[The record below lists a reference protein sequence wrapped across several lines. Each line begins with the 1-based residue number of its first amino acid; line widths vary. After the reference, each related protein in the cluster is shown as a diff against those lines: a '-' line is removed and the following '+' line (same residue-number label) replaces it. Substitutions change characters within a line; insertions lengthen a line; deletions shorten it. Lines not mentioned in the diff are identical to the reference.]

1 MKSTAKLAF
10 LLAMAIA
17 MAAGSANAQTKE
29 VTIAHQ
35 DMIVPFRVLQAAGA
49 VEKATGYKISWKM
62 FGGGG
67 DVIKAMASG
76 QVPIGEVGSSPI
88 TAAAAQGIDIQVIWV
103 LDDINNAEQLV
114 ASTKSGITSLA
125 GLKGKKVA
133 TPFVSTAHYQLLF
146 ALNKAGVNPKEIQI
160 LNLRPPEIAAAWERG
175 DLDATFIWEPVLSKV
190 RADGKVIM
198 SSADIA
204 KQGAPTFDGIMV
216 NRAWAAENKDFLT
229 RLLKALA
236 DADKDYKA
244 NPAKY
249 GKGSD
254 TPPRSPRSSAPSPTT
269 SPACSPTTP
278 IRPRRSRP
286 PTRGLA
292 AAPRVASP
300 RRWRI
305 PPSFLM
311 EQGGSPRCRPT
322 SASSSIPSSPPR
334 RSRSPA

>member
-1 MKSTAKLAF
+1 MKSTAKLAV
-10 LLAMAIA
+10 LLPMAFAMAT
-17 MAAGSANAQTKE
+17 GSAHAQTKE

-49 VEKATGYKISWKM
+49 VEKASGYKINWKM

-114 ASTKSGITSLA
+114 ASNKSGITSLA

-146 ALNKAGVNPKEIQI
+146 ALNTAGVNPKEIQI

-190 RADGKVIM
+190 KADGKVIL
-198 SSADIA
+198 SSADVA
-204 KQGAPTFDGIMV
+204 KQGAPTFDGIIV
-216 NRAWAAENKDFLT
+216 NRAWAAANKDFLT
-229 RLLKALA
+229 AYVKALA
-236 DADKDYKA
+236 DSDKDYKA
-244 NPAKY
+244 NTAAY
-249 GKGSD
+249 GKGSAHATAIAKIVGAKPD
-254 TPPRSPRSSAPSPTT
+254 DVPGVLADYAFPTAAEQASDKWLGGGAKGGVAQALANT
-269 SPACSPTTP
+269 AKFLLEQKRITEVPADFGKFVNPEF
-278 IRPRRSRP
+278 
-286 PTRGLA
+286 A
-292 AAPRVASP
+292 AAA
-300 RRWRI
+300 
-305 PPSFLM
+305 
-311 EQGGSPRCRPT
+311 
-322 SASSSIPSSPPR
+322 AK
-334 RSRSPA
+334 

>member
-1 MKSTAKLAF
+1 MKSTSKLAF
-10 LLAMAIA
+10 LMPMAFA
-17 MAAGSANAQTKE
+17 LAAGSAHAQTKE

-49 VEKATGYKISWKM
+49 VEKASGYKINWKM
-62 FGGGG
+62 FAGGG

-125 GLKGKKVA
+125 DLKGKKVA

-190 RADGKVIM
+190 KANGRVII
-198 SSADIA
+198 SSAEVG
-204 KQGAPTFDGIMV
+204 KQGAPTFDGIIV
-216 NRAWAAENKDFLT
+216 NRAWAAANKDFLVAYV
-229 RLLKALA
+229 KALA
-236 DADKDYKA
+236 AADADYKA
-244 NPAKY
+244 NPANY
-249 GKGSD
+249 GKGSAHATAIAKIVGAKPD
-254 TPPRSPRSSAPSPTT
+254 DVPGVLADYAFPTPAEQASDKWLGGGAKGGV
-269 SPACSPTTP
+269 AQA
-278 IRPRRSRP
+278 
-286 PTRGLA
+286 LA
-292 AAPRVASP
+292 NTAK
-300 RRWRI
+300 
-305 PPSFLM
+305 FLM
-311 EQGGSPRCRPT
+311 EQKRIT
-322 SASSSIPSSPPR
+322 EM
-334 RSRSPA
+334 PADFGKFVNPEFAAAAAK

>member
-1 MKSTAKLAF
+1 MKLIPR
-10 LLAMAIA
+10 LLLSLPVIFGVATG
-17 MAAGSANAQTKE
+17 AAVAQTKE

-35 DMIVPFRVLQAAGA
+35 DMIVPFRVQQAAGA

-88 TAAAAQGIDIQVIWV
+88 TAAAAQGIDIQLIWI

-114 ASTKSGITSLA
+114 ASNKSGVTTLA

-190 RADGKVIM
+190 KADGKVVI
-198 SSADIA
+198 SAADVA
-204 KQGAPTFDGIMV
+204 KQGAPTFDGIIV
-216 NRAWAAENKDFLT
+216 NRAWAAANKDFLVAYV
-229 RLLKALA
+229 KAMAAA
-236 DADKDYKA
+236 DADYKA
-244 NPAKY
+244 NAAKY
-249 GKGSD
+249 GKGSEHATAIAKIVGAKPD
-254 TPPRSPRSSAPSPTT
+254 DVSGVLADYAFPSAAEQASDKWLGGGAKGGAAQALANTAVFLKEQNRITEIPSDFGKFVNPEF
-269 SPACSPTTP
+269 
-278 IRPRRSRP
+278 
-286 PTRGLA
+286 A
-292 AAPRVASP
+292 AAA
-300 RRWRI
+300 
-305 PPSFLM
+305 
-311 EQGGSPRCRPT
+311 
-322 SASSSIPSSPPR
+322 AK
-334 RSRSPA
+334 

>member
-1 MKSTAKLAF
+1 MKPTTRLAF
-10 LLAMAIA
+10 SLPMILAAAIGTA
-17 MAAGSANAQTKE
+17 SAQTKE

-35 DMIVPFRVLQAAGA
+35 DMIVPFRVAQAAGA

-88 TAAAAQGIDIQVIWV
+88 TAAAAQGIDIQLIWIF
-103 LDDINNAEQLV
+103 DDINNAEQLV
-114 ASTKSGITSLA
+114 ASNKSGVTSLA

-190 RADGKVIM
+190 KADGKVIT
-198 SSADIA
+198 SAADVA
-204 KQGAPTFDGIMV
+204 KLGAPTFDGIIV
-216 NRAWAAENKDFLT
+216 NRAWAAQNKDFLT
-229 RLLKALA
+229 AYVKAMATA
-236 DADKDYKA
+236 DADYKA

-249 GKGSD
+249 AKGSD
-254 TPPRSPRSSAPSPTT
+254 NATAIAKIVGAKPDDVAGVLADYAFPSAAEQASDKWLGGGGKGGAAQALANTAVFLKEQGRIT
-269 SPACSPTTP
+269 EIPADFGKFVNPEF
-278 IRPRRSRP
+278 
-286 PTRGLA
+286 A
-292 AAPRVASP
+292 AAA
-300 RRWRI
+300 
-305 PPSFLM
+305 
-311 EQGGSPRCRPT
+311 
-322 SASSSIPSSPPR
+322 AK
-334 RSRSPA
+334 